1 MSMNEG
7 VALLRRLSEELASLS
22 GGTAERLASLASA
35 IENPDVV
42 TGWAG
47 IDPFRAIDVQAV
59 GDLVLTSPDR
69 DPVLARFEQIRN
81 VLTLLPILLTWLAL
95 FFAGGA
101 YRDAVQADPALT
113 QEPFLLLWEQGF
125 NGYAQGG
132 LGLLSML
139 TLSNVAI
146 TDVAVIA
153 VVVLVTGY
161 IHRETNIKQTHRA
174 RRAVELQEQLS
185 QALWLAAMQLAQRV
199 SVRVQQDQLR
209 VVTEQLLDEL
219 RAERER
225 IRELAETRA
234 QEIQG
239 LSSFVKQFRSGVRDL
254 AHAADVLRADQLALV
269 ELGGAVYDQLA
280 MVSGRTAEASHAID
294 GIEQQLSRSS
304 QTAITKLDTI
314 LVAIDGLRDSS
325 RQSIESALKGIEAS
339 VGMIEGRYPQIESAL
354 RELDVQVIRTSSLV
368 MQALSDDRVTSA
380 VAGIK
385 AAVDELGTV
394 GRDQSEE
401 LRGLKGDWHAQIGLV
416 ASAEQSLR
424 QASASVGGLV
434 DRLEND
440 GVAASSEA
448 LLNAMRSTNDQLART
463 ANSLNDLQK
472 VIAELQDRS
481 LAAPTIELEPVYRWR
496 LFGPA
501 GLRRK
506 QRGK

>member
-1 MSMNEG
+1 
-7 VALLRRLSEELASLS
+7 
-22 GGTAERLASLASA
+22 
-35 IENPDVV
+35 
-42 TGWAG
+42 
-47 IDPFRAIDVQAV
+47 
-59 GDLVLTSPDR
+59 
-69 DPVLARFEQIRN
+69 
-81 VLTLLPILLTWLAL
+81 
-95 FFAGGA
+95 
-101 YRDAVQADPALT
+101 
-113 QEPFLLLWEQGF
+113 
-125 NGYAQGG
+125 
-132 LGLLSML
+132 
-139 TLSNVAI
+139 
-146 TDVAVIA
+146 
-153 VVVLVTGY
+153 
-161 IHRETNIKQTHRA
+161 
-174 RRAVELQEQLS
+174 
-185 QALWLAAMQLAQRV
+185 
-199 SVRVQQDQLR
+199 
-209 VVTEQLLDEL
+209 
-219 RAERER
+219 
-225 IRELAETRA
+225 
-234 QEIQG
+234 
-239 LSSFVKQFRSGVRDL
+239 
-254 AHAADVLRADQLALV
+254 
-269 ELGGAVYDQLA
+269 
-280 MVSGRTAEASHAID
+280 
-294 GIEQQLSRSS
+294 LSRSS